1 MKARARQNVMSSNP
15 YEHVVI
21 VGCPLWE
28 KVFSTFWCNNIFF
41 IFKNIFMNG

>member
-28 KVFSTFWCNNIFF
+28 KVFFLLFGAIISFLYLKIFL
-41 IFKNIFMNG
+41 